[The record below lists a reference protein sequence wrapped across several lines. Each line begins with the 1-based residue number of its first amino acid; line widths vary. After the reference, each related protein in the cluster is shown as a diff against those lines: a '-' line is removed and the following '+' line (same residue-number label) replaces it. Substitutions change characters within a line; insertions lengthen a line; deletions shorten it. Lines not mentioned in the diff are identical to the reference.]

1 MGQLEIDFVLDRL
14 EEISAIHK
22 GWDERYPERSMLK
35 QVYSSLCTDLLP
47 MKYISRVTS
56 LVIDR

>member
-1 MGQLEIDFVLDRL
+1 MGQLEVDFVLDRL

-22 GWDERYPERSMLK
+22 GRDERYPERSMLK

-47 MKYISRVTS
+47 VKYISQVIS
-56 LVIDR
+56 L